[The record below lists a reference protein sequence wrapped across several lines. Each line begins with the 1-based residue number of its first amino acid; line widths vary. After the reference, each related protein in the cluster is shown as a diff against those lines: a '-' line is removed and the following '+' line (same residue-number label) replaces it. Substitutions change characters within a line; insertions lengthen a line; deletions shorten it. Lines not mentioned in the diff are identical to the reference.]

1 VLQRQQVV
9 HFLLSQSKT
18 LARYLNLFD
27 SITKPI
33 AGYSSSFLS
42 KSNSAAVHLSF
53 FLSVP
58 KPAAIRLSFF
68 LSTSKPSATR
78 LRIFLAI
85 SKPSATRLRIF
96 LAVSNTVVL
105 YCCRLDYNFPRSFS
119 TSPRLFS
126 FLQSPNAK
134 GSKMWNNF
142 HPRAA
147 PLYF

>member
-1 VLQRQQVV
+1 MLQRQQVV

-78 LRIFLAI
+78 LRIFLA
-85 SKPSATRLRIF
+85 
-96 LAVSNTVVL
+96 VSNTVVL